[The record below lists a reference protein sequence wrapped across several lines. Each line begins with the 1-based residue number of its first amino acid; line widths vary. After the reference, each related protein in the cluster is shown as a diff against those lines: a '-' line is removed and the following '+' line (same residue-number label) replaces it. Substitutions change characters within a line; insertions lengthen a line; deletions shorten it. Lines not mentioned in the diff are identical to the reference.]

1 MRKKHPYY
9 DSDRKKRTED
19 FATKAIAWSLLG
31 IIFLLTIA
39 SITGG
44 CGNTVKKE
52 ECTDDLFVPTQ
63 NDIMV
68 LDTLYDMVKETEQ
81 DIDSI
86 FIDIDKINQKLDDL
100 IEQKEKEAHSLNIQ
114 KNLED
119 KDPDYMYMDTTLM
132 LDEGDEFAYI
142 YTFHQLAT
150 YENSEEDLD
159 YYDSDAYM
167 ELWYTK
173 IDTNGNGE
181 PDDIEGLY

>member
-31 IIFLLTIA
+31 IIFLLIIA

-86 FIDIDKINQKLDDL
+86 FIDIDKINKKLDDL
-100 IEQKEKEAHSLNIQ
+100 IEQRSKEAHSMSIQ
-114 KNLED
+114 EMLEN
-119 KDPDYMYMDTTLM
+119 KDPDYMYMDTTM
-132 LDEGDEFAYI
+132 CLDLADEFA
-142 YTFHQLAT
+142 LVT
-150 YENSEEDLD
+150 YENSEEELYD
-159 YYDSDAYM
+159 YYDSDEWL
-167 ELWYTK
+167 ELWYTE

>member
-19 FATKAIAWSLLG
+19 FATKAIAYSLLG
-31 IIFLLTIA
+31 IIIIFIFAGLF
-39 SITGG
+39 G
-44 CGNTVKKE
+44 CGNATPQQTNDENLFIPTE
-52 ECTDDLFVPTQ
+52 E
-63 NDIMV
+63 DIMV

-100 IEQKEKEAHSLNIQ
+100 IEQRSKEAHSLNVQ
-114 KNLED
+114 EMLEN
-119 KDPDYMYMDTTLM
+119 KDPDYMYLDTTLM
-132 LDEGDEFAYI
+132 LDESDEFAYI

>member
-19 FATKAIAWSLLG
+19 FATKAIAYSLLG
-31 IIFLLTIA
+31 IIIIFIFAGLF
-39 SITGG
+39 G
-44 CGNTVKKE
+44 CGNVTPKQANDE
-52 ECTDDLFVPTQ
+52 NLFVPTEE
-63 NDIMV
+63 DIMV